1 MKFDLTG
8 YDIENLLKKLY
19 LKKITLYNV
28 VRLEHNHVR
37 FEVDDKDEKKVKRYI
52 KNFKVISTLGFVK
65 RLPKLTLANL
75 GIILG
80 VFFGMIFAIFAS
92 NYTWQ
97 IEVYGTKDLTESDIT
112 NVLNDNGIRVGK
124 INLQSSEE
132 IENILL
138 NNYDM
143 IAQVSVI
150 RQGTSIIINIS
161 EKLVYVEQTYQPIV
175 AKFNG
180 IVTDINIIT
189 GTTNVKVGDYV
200 NVGDPLV
207 LPFNINSNGE
217 KVSVEPMAEIRG
229 QIFVVSKCELNRY
242 EYALK
247 RTGNSITVYNYKIFG
262 YNLFS
267 GKAKN
272 SFALFEADM
281 YNEYISDLLPISRD
295 VITYYEVQSIVVEH
309 NFEAEKDD
317 LARKSVENAY
327 SMLPQHTE
335 MLDENTETTI
345 VGDKM
350 FACTTITVL
359 GVING

>member
-28 VRLEHNHVR
+28 VRSHHNHVT
-37 FEVDDKDEKKVKRYI
+37 FEVDDQDEKKVKRYI
-52 KNFKVISTLGFVK
+52 KNYKVISTLGLIK

-80 VFFGMIFAIFAS
+80 VFFGIIFAMFAS

-97 IEVYGTKDLTESDIT
+97 IEIYGTKDLTYSDIT
-112 NVLNDNGIRVGK
+112 EVLNDNGIRVGK
-124 INLQSSEE
+124 INLESSED

-161 EKLVYVEQTYQPIV
+161 EKLVYVEETFEPIV

-180 IVTDINIIT
+180 VVTEINIVT

-200 NVGDPLV
+200 NVGDALV

-217 KVSVEPMAEIRG
+217 KVSVEPIAEIRG
-229 QIFVVSKCELNRY
+229 QIFVVSKCELDRY
-242 EYALK
+242 EYVLE
-247 RTGNSITVYNYKIFG
+247 RTGNSTTVYNYKWFSF
-262 YNLFS
+262 NLFS

-272 SFALFEADM
+272 SFALFETEM

-295 VITYYEVQSIVVEH
+295 VVTYYELRPTVIEH
-309 NFEAEKDD
+309 NFEIEKDD
-317 LARKSVENAY
+317 LAQKSAENAY
-327 SMLPQHTE
+327 SMLPQYTE

-345 VGDKM
+345 MGDKM

>member
-28 VRLEHNHVR
+28 VRSEHNHVI
-37 FEVDDKDEKKVKRYI
+37 FEVGDKDEKKVKRYI
-52 KNFKVISTLGFVK
+52 KNFKVISTLGLIK
-65 RLPKLTLANL
+65 RLPILTLANL

-80 VFFGMIFAIFAS
+80 VFFGILFALFAS

-97 IEVYGTKDLTESDIT
+97 IEIYGTKDLSKTDIT

-124 INLQSSEE
+124 INLQSSED

-138 NNYDM
+138 NNYEM

-161 EKLVYVEQTYQPIV
+161 EKLVYEEQTFQPIV

-200 NVGDPLV
+200 NVGDILV

-217 KVSVEPMAEIRG
+217 KVSVEPIAEICG
-229 QIFVVSKCELNRY
+229 QIFVISKCELNKN
-242 EYALK
+242 EYVLQ
-247 RTGNSITVYNYKIFG
+247 RTGNSITVYKYKIFG
-262 YNLFS
+262 FKLFD

-272 SFALFEADM
+272 SFALFETEM
-281 YNEYISDLLPISRD
+281 YNEYISDLLPISREKI
-295 VITYYEVQSIVVEH
+295 VYYELKSSVVEH
-309 NFEAEKDD
+309 DFEIEKDD
-317 LARKSVENAY
+317 LIRKSVENAY
-327 SMLPQHTE
+327 SMLPQYTE
-335 MLDENTETTI
+335 KLDENTETSI